1 MGEWEFDGRMVDIV
15 WRVEGWEF
23 GGRVEKDGQ
32 RPLEGV
38 AVWPGCKPGATTY
51 PRKKGSR
58 PGRGTGAETQDGRT
72 QDGWKLICPSLCPC
86 PGSCLCTVAGAVF
99 GCRKKISKSF
109 YNAIDK

>member
-58 PGRGTGAETQDGRT
+58 SGRADG
-72 QDGWKLICPSLCPC
+72 G
-86 PGSCLCTVAGAVF
+86 GNAGRADAGRVEADMPVPMSVPWF
-99 GCRKKISKSF
+99 MPMHGCRGCF
-109 YNAIDK
+109 WMP